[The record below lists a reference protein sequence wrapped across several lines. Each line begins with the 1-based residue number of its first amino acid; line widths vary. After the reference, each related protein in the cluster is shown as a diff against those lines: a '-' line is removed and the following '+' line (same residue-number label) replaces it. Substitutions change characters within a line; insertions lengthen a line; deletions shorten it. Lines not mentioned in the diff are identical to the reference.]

1 MVDHSLLKSGNK
13 VLVENQPYL
22 IIDTDFVNPG
32 KGQAFTK
39 IKIKNLLNKIIIEK
53 IQSFCLYQERCVKEV
68 KNKLFSLKVSS
79 KSTNDI
85 IEYLIDND
93 YLNEERYTKMFIQ
106 GKLRIKKWGRIKLKY
121 ELRLKA
127 VDIKIINKHINQIKE
142 EDYIKYFNEFST
154 NKINFLKGSR
164 DQKKRSFIN
173 YFTYRGWENSLI
185 YEKLK
190 DIS

>member
-1 MVDHSLLKSGNK
+1 MPISFTEDDK
-13 VLVENQPYL
+13 V
-22 IIDTDFVNPG
+22 
-32 KGQAFTK
+32 
-39 IKIKNLLNKIIIEK
+39 IIEK
-53 IQSFCLYQERCVKEV
+53 IQSYCLYQERCIKEV

-79 KSTNDI
+79 KSANDI

-93 YLNEERYTKMFIQ
+93 YLNEERYTNMFIQ

-121 ELRLKA
+121 ELRLKGI
-127 VDIKIINKHINQIKE
+127 DIKIINKHINQISE

-154 NKINFLKGSR
+154 NKIKFLKGST

-173 YFTYRGWENSLI
+173 YFTYRGWENDLI
-185 YEKLK
+185 YQKLK